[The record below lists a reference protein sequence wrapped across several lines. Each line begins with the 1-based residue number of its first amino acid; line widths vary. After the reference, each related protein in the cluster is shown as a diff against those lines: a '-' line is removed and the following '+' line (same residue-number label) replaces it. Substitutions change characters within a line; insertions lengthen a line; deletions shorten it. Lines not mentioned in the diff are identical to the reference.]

1 MSGEIVKKSE
11 ATTAIEAIR
20 NLMALT
26 PDEQLAI
33 AKSGIADGTWGLA
46 RRGLSVL
53 QRWNEQRFIPAFLDE
68 LEEMR
73 TAGQIREDLHQTDAG
88 VASVR
93 EFFEF
98 VDGKPDEER
107 FHAFCALFMNANAPD
122 VNEKEVLVDLELMK
136 SLQSLTAGEMHL
148 LSAVLKVQKY
158 KVSGPDLNEEL
169 AKHLGYRVDTLVKK
183 QVSRL
188 ISEGFVDEENWQR
201 RGGTGGTEKVLITD
215 YARALIR
222 RIEKYNNFKA
232 TLTSKEGKC

>member
-1 MSGEIVKKSE
+1 
-11 ATTAIEAIR
+11 
-20 NLMALT
+20 
-26 PDEQLAI
+26 
-33 AKSGIADGTWGLA
+33 
-46 RRGLSVL
+46 
-53 QRWNEQRFIPAFLDE
+53 
-68 LEEMR
+68 MR

-136 SLQSLTAGEMHL
+136 SLQNLTAGEMHL

-158 KVSGPDLNEEL
+158 TVSGPDLNEEL

-183 QVSRL
+183 QVSSL
-188 ISEGFVDEENWQR
+188 ISEGFVNEENWQR
-201 RGGTGGTEKVLITD
+201 RGGTVNTEKVLITD
-215 YARALIR
+215 YARDTQ
-222 RIEKYNNFKA
+222 E
-232 TLTSKEGKC
+232 S